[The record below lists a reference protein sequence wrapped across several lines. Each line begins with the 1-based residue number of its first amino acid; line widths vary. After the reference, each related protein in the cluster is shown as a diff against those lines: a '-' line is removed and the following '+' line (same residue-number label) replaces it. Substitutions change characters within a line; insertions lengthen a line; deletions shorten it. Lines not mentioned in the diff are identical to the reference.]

1 MDKVYLVG
9 VDTQNDRQ
17 FERSMAELAELAN
30 ACEMEVVGSCVQHTQ
45 INKAIY
51 VGPGKLEQIREE
63 AEELQAD
70 LLLFNDSLTPSQL
83 RNIQDDTGMAVMDR
97 TTLILE
103 ILHPGQNPEKQ
114 CCR

>member
-30 ACEMEVVGSCVQHTQ
+30 ACEMEVVGNCVQHTQ

-83 RNIQDDTGMAVMDR
+83 RNIQDDTGMAVA
-97 TTLILE
+97 
-103 ILHPGQNPEKQ
+103 PSFSAA
-114 CCR
+114 

>member
-30 ACEMEVVGSCVQHTQ
+30 ACEMEVVGNCVQHTQ

-51 VGPGKLEQIREE
+51 VLTGKTG
-63 AEELQAD
+63 AD
-70 LLLFNDSLTPSQL
+70 QRRS
-83 RNIQDDTGMAVMDR
+83 GR
-97 TTLILE
+97 TAGRPAFI
-103 ILHPGQNPEKQ
+103 
-114 CCR
+114 

>member
-51 VGPGKLEQIREE
+51 VGRSEKKRKNCRQTCFCSMIR
-63 AEELQAD
+63 
-70 LLLFNDSLTPSQL
+70 
-83 RNIQDDTGMAVMDR
+83 
-97 TTLILE
+97 
-103 ILHPGQNPEKQ
+103 
-114 CCR
+114 